1 MRSLFQNKNFRLLV
15 SGRLLTNIGD
25 SMYYVAAMWL
35 VYQLGGSAFYSGLA
49 GFLILLPQA
58 LQFLVGPVV
67 DSHSIKNILM
77 LSQIAQAVLLLLIP
91 IAYCSGVLTVWLVL
105 TVMPLVS
112 FLDQFSF
119 PAENALIPS
128 ILQRE
133 ERTEANSVMALAY
146 QGTDAA
152 FNAIGGVILAL
163 VGAVSLYLAD
173 IGTFILAAWFFKSL
187 KLPAENQTARRK
199 SSFTDELNHYLT
211 DLNAGFQVVL
221 HSVLGKVIVTGVF
234 TNFAL
239 GAELAALPAYADVV
253 GGSRV
258 YGFLLAGSAIG
269 SLAGALLAPVFSRY
283 AIGRVLAGSY
293 FLGFCFWLLT
303 YALPFELLKVIFFSL
318 SMVPLGM
325 NNVIGYTLMQ
335 NILPRK
341 LIARSMSVMVS
352 VSTCIMPLGSLIG
365 GLAASTIG
373 AGTVFLAAST
383 GFLFVA
389 VYITSIPVL
398 RRLPSAEKVRP
409 GDYGFDAKAE

>member
-1 MRSLFQNKNFRLLV
+1 MLSLFQNKNFRLLV
-15 SGRLLTNIGD
+15 SGRLLTNMGD

-77 LSQIAQAVLLLLIP
+77 FSQLTQAVLLLLIP
-91 IAYCSGVLTVWLVL
+91 IAYFSGVLTVWLVL
-105 TVMPLVS
+105 TVMLIVS

-152 FNAIGGVILAL
+152 FNAVGGVILAL

-173 IGTFILAAWFFKSL
+173 IGTFILAAGLFKSL
-187 KLPAENQTARRK
+187 KLSAEVQAARRK
-199 SSFTDELNHYLT
+199 SSLTDDLYHYFTDLK
-211 DLNAGFQVVL
+211 AGFQVVL

-234 TNFAL
+234 TNFTL
-239 GAELAALPAYADVV
+239 GAEFAVLPAYAHSL
-253 GGSRV
+253 GGPRV

-269 SLAGALLAPVFSRY
+269 SLAGALLAPLFSRY

-303 YALPFELLKVIFFSL
+303 YALPDEFLKVVFFSL
-318 SMVPLGM
+318 SMIPLGL

-335 NILPRK
+335 NVLPRK

-365 GLAASTIG
+365 GLAASAIG
-373 AGTVFLAAST
+373 SGTVFLLASC

-389 VYITSIPVL
+389 VYVMSIPVL
-398 RRLPSAEKVRP
+398 RRLPAAEKVRP
-409 GDYGFDAKAE
+409 EDYGFDAKTE